1 MKAKSY
7 FILSLF
13 LCSILHSQDLDVRFT
28 SEPSKNSLGINENLR
43 IDFKMNQDGDNFNAP
58 NFEDFRVVG
67 GPNQS
72 VSNTW
77 VNGKRT
83 FSKVYS
89 YYLTPLK
96 TGKLTIGQATIEINS
111 QVYKTIPVVVDVTE
125 SVTISKNP
133 NDPSYLVDENLH
145 LVAEASNISPFL
157 NEGISITYKLFFSPQ
172 INVTNVGEI
181 DSPKYSDFWSHN
193 IKIPRLQIER
203 GTYKGKSY
211 NYVIWKKIVLYPQKV
226 GELNVLPLT
235 LDVSVDV
242 PTNKRDFF
250 GNRIYTQVPKT
261 VTAGKREI
269 NVLALPKNAPDNFGA
284 DVASELQSSIGIPF
298 KEVENHFT
306 RQGSREEVVHLS
318 SALKALAVSLF
329 KIANDIRWMG
339 SGPVSGLGD
348 LKIPAL
354 QPGSSIMPG
363 KVNPVIPEM
372 MMQVSAQ
379 VIGNDTTITFSSANG
394 NFELNT
400 MLPVMA
406 HNLLE
411 SIALLTTGVSVFG
424 EKLIKD
430 LEANTEKLNEDT
442 QKNSILVTALVPKL
456 GYDVAAE
463 VAKEAMENGLTIKD
477 VLLSKEL
484 MSEGDIDDLLDIE
497 KLI

>member
-1 MKAKSY
+1 MNKKETRIEKDSMGEFEVPIDAMYGASTARAIENFPISELKFSRSFIRALGEIKKA
-7 FILSLF
+7 
-13 LCSILHSQDLDVRFT
+13 CAVV
-28 SEPSKNSLGINENLR
+28 
-43 IDFKMNQDGDNFNAP
+43 NQDNKLLDKKIATAIIDGAEEVIAGNHDKDFAVDIFQTGSGTSTNMNA
-58 NFEDFRVVG
+58 NEIIAKIASD
-67 GPNQS
+67 
-72 VSNTW
+72 
-77 VNGKRT
+77 
-83 FSKVYS
+83 
-89 YYLTPLK
+89 K
-96 TGKLTIGQATIEINS
+96 TGESIHPNDHVNMSQSSNDVIPTATNVAAVI
-111 QVYKTIPVVVDVTE
+111 DVTE
-125 SVTISKNP
+125 GLIPELDNLIS
-133 NDPSYLVDENLH
+133 L
-145 LVAEASNISPFL
+145 L
-157 NEGISITYKLFFSPQ
+157 NEKAKQWEKVYKNGRTHLMDATPVSLGQEFSGYADLVNERMGDIKASLDNVQKLAIGGTAVGTGI
-172 INVTNVGEI
+172 
-181 DSPKYSDFWSHN
+181 
-193 IKIPRLQIER
+193 
-203 GTYKGKSY
+203 
-211 NYVIWKKIVLYPQKV
+211 
-226 GELNVLPLT
+226 
-235 LDVSVDV
+235 
-242 PTNKRDFF
+242 
-250 GNRIYTQVPKT
+250 
-261 VTAGKREI
+261 
-269 NVLALPKNAPDNFGA
+269 NAPDNFGA

-411 SIALLTTGVSVFG
+411 SIALLTTGVNVFG

-463 VAKEAMENGLTIKD
+463 VAKEAMDNGLTIKD

-484 MSEGDIDDLLDIE
+484 MTEGDIDDLLDIE